1 MKKLVR
7 SIAIVVAI
15 AAPALATA
23 MPQAEAANADAAVI
37 QGSGTIAPGLAAKP
51 VAQSINFGGT
61 ATVVG
66 THGIAASYSCAFSGS
81 DLAGSLAEGA
91 GTVGGGCGPI
101 NLSLCAF
108 VRVGGAVAV
117 ACAGTG
123 TPKQGAAGLFAFTPD
138 QTPPA
143 VVTSYHLAGGAVYAD
158 NG

>member
-15 AAPALATA
+15 AAPAIASVTPSA
-23 MPQAEAANADAAVI
+23 SAANADAAVI
-37 QGSGTIAPGLAAKP
+37 QGAGSISPGLGAAP
-51 VAQSINFGGT
+51 QAQNINFGGT

-66 THGIAASYSCAFSGS
+66 THGVAATFGCSFSGS

-117 ACAGTG
+117 VCAGIG
-123 TPKQGAAGLFAFTPD
+123 TPKQGAGGVFAFTPD

-143 VVTSYHLAGGAVYAD
+143 TVTSYHLVGSALYVDA
-158 NG
+158 

>member
-15 AAPALATA
+15 AAPAIASVA
-23 MPQAEAANADAAVI
+23 PSASAANADAAVI
-37 QGSGTIAPGLAAKP
+37 QGAGTISPGLGAAP
-51 VAQSINFGGT
+51 APQSINFGGT

-66 THGIAASYSCAFSGS
+66 THGVAATFGCSFSGS
-81 DLAGSLAEGA
+81 DLAGSLGEGA

-117 ACAGTG
+117 VCAGVG
-123 TPKQGAAGLFAFTPD
+123 TPKQAAGGVFAFTPD

-143 VVTSYHLAGGAVYAD
+143 TVTSYHLAGAALYLDA
-158 NG
+158 

>member
-7 SIAIVVAI
+7 SIALVVAI
-15 AAPALATA
+15 AAPAIASVA
-23 MPQAEAANADAAVI
+23 PSASAANADTAVI
-37 QGSGTIAPGLAAKP
+37 QGQGTIAPGLTAVP
-51 VAQSINFGGT
+51 TAQSISFGGN

-66 THGIAASYSCAFSGS
+66 THGVAASFGCGFNGS
-81 DLAGSLAEGA
+81 DLAGSLGEGA

-117 ACAGTG
+117 ACAGIG

-143 VVTSYHLAGGAVYAD
+143 VVTSYHLVGGAVYAD
-158 NG
+158 A